1 MNSTKE
7 IIGDRINSA
16 LELRNMKQKDLA
28 KILGVTDNT
37 VSYYVNGTRTPNAEQ
52 IIAISQAL
60 NVSSDYILGLSTVT
74 NLKELD
80 LWTKEFKRFM
90 DLARQNYNL
99 YFDLVKLSDTV
110 LNCNNLTDEQK
121 KLVYDASSQVIWKLL
136 DYIRNINF
144 LAADIDKY
152 INAYCDFYTNHKIVN
167 KNKRYRPY
175 TKNHA
180 IIAITQDY
188 LHTQAD
194 KFLNHDEFG
203 GFDYILCDQKTL
215 HEDLVGRNKHANDN
229 EKE

>member
-121 KLVYDASSQVIWKLL
+121 
-136 DYIRNINF
+136 N
-144 LAADIDKY
+144 
-152 INAYCDFYTNHKIVN
+152 
-167 KNKRYRPY
+167 
-175 TKNHA
+175 
-180 IIAITQDY
+180 
-188 LHTQAD
+188 
-194 KFLNHDEFG
+194 
-203 GFDYILCDQKTL
+203 
-215 HEDLVGRNKHANDN
+215 
-229 EKE
+229 